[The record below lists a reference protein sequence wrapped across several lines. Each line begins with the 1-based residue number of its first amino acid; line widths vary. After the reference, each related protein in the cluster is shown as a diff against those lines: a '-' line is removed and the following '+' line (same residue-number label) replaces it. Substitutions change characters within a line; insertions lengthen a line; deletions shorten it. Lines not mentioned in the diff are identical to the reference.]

1 MKTAA
6 GVVAVLAWGGFL
18 AAMWYPLVV
27 DGRPPLGAWLGV
39 VAVSLFVGLVVP
51 AFLLSLE
58 GKPPAPA
65 RPNVRGPFIRPTPK
79 RDE

>member
-27 DGRPPLGAWLGV
+27 DGRPPLGAWLAIAEPSFAFWDNEV
-39 VAVSLFVGLVVP
+39 DNDYSGL
-51 AFLLSLE
+51 
-58 GKPPAPA
+58 
-65 RPNVRGPFIRPTPK
+65 
-79 RDE
+79 

>member
-6 GVVAVLAWGGFL
+6 GIVAVLAWGGFL
-18 AAMWYPLVV
+18 AAMWYALVV
-27 DGRPPLGAWLGV
+27 DNRPPLGAWLGV
-39 VAVSLFVGLVVP
+39 VFISLLVGVVVP

-58 GKPPAPA
+58 GKPQPP
-65 RPNVRGPFIRPTPK
+65 IRPMPK